1 MRCDID
7 TENGTYTYSVKD
19 ENGEVITTKD
29 KLSINKENLAAS
41 EGLVQGV
48 GFTIMNDPKSL
59 GDCLVKNVKLID
71 NNNAKQDAE
80 DVAADRT
87 ALSLPVDLDANKV
100 TEGFY
105 VPISGANGSEIK
117 WTSSDTKIATIDNA
131 TGYVSITRP
140 DFTGAGSMA
149 VILTANLEKGSAKST
164 REFNLKVLENAPA
177 TDQEKSC
184 RRY

>member
-29 KLSINKENLAAS
+29 KLSIKKRILQ
-41 EGLVQGV
+41 LQKDLCKGV

-80 DVAADRT
+80 DVSCRQNSF
-87 ALSLPVDLDANKV
+87 LSLPVDLDANKV

-105 VPISGANGSEIK
+105 VPISS
-117 WTSSDTKIATIDNA
+117 
-131 TGYVSITRP
+131 
-140 DFTGAGSMA
+140 
-149 VILTANLEKGSAKST
+149 
-164 REFNLKVLENAPA
+164 
-177 TDQEKSC
+177 
-184 RRY
+184 